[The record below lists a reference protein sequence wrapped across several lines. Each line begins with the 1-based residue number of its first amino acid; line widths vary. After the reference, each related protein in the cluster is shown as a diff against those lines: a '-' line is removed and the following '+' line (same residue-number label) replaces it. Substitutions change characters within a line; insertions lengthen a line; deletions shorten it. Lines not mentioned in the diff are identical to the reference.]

1 MTFSPSSK
9 DGDVSEEA
17 TGDCGKEVVEAQS
30 GQATVRPP
38 GGGTLH
44 PCLGMGVP
52 GGGGG
57 GTSPMFGYGGAAGGL
72 KP

>member
-17 TGDCGKEVVEAQS
+17 TGDGGKEVVEAES
-30 GQATVRPP
+30 GQRD
-38 GGGTLH
+38 
-44 PCLGMGVP
+44 P

-57 GTSPMFGYGGAAGGL
+57 GVSPLFGYGGAAGGL